1 MSAIATIEGSVELI
15 ALSSI
20 DEHEAGKVV
29 PEMRSEEWTAF
40 LADVSRR
47 GIQEPVVVCKWKR
60 RNVLLDGRHRV
71 RAARLAD
78 HETIPARVIE
88 VDEKE
93 QVAWIIRAALLRRH
107 LKDHQR
113 EMLGARLADAPRGG
127 QPTNSANAPFTQKD
141 AAEHLG
147 VSVDSIKRAKKVL
160 TNGTP
165 QLIAAV
171 DAGELPVSVAA
182 KIADLPKREQQAVL
196 AVHRARQGFVK
207 MRTALANQI
216 RGLLSEFGIVMAQG
230 LRVVLVQAGAVAAD
244 ERMAL
249 PSPMRT
255 LIGHLHQQLKQLD
268 AQVAQL
274 EQLIA
279 SSVQADSAERRLQ
292 QVPGIGPITSS
303 AIVATVGD
311 ATLFANGR
319 QLAAWLG
326 LVPRQHSSGGKD
338 KLLGISKRGDGY
350 VRTLLIHGARSLIQA
365 NERRRAAGKSTDAW
379 LDRLL
384 SRRNANVAAVALANR
399 NARILWAMLVK
410 ASEYRPEARMLA
422 AV

>member
-1 MSAIATIEGSVELI
+1 MQVTTVGIDLAKNIFHVHGVGHTGRIVFSKPLRRAQMAEFFVGLPPCLIGMEACSGAHFWARKLQSQGHDVRLMSPQFVKPYVKSNKNDRADAQAIC
-15 ALSSI
+15 
-20 DEHEAGKVV
+20 EA
-29 PEMRSEEWTAF
+29 
-40 LADVSRR
+40 VSRPSMR
-47 GIQEPVVVCKWKR
+47 F
-60 RNVLLDGRHRV
+60 
-71 RAARLAD
+71 
-78 HETIPARVIE
+78 
-88 VDEKE
+88 
-93 QVAWIIRAALLRRH
+93 VAV
-107 LKDHQR
+107 K
-113 EMLGARLADAPRGG
+113 
-127 QPTNSANAPFTQKD
+127 SC
-141 AAEHLG
+141 
-147 VSVDSIKRAKKVL
+147 
-160 TNGTP
+160 
-165 QLIAAV
+165 
-171 DAGELPVSVAA
+171 
-182 KIADLPKREQQAVL
+182 EQQAVL

-311 ATLFANGR
+311 ATLFANGK